1 VALARLPH
9 MWVDNHVQWHS
20 RVEHLMLNLCGISE
34 IAERIAAAIVAAAVA
49 VAAADYDVA
58 GSIRCNFWE
67 SNCLDYIVFDQT
79 SFQADPCYD
88 CEGAGLC
95 NHARTAKCCT
105 AVVVADVAAVAAAAA
120 GRSSVAA
127 VEDADAVESGDV
139 AAAGCSLLDQY
150 FH

>member
-1 VALARLPH
+1 MALARLPH
-9 MWVDNHVQWHS
+9 MWVDNHVQLHS
-20 RVEHLMLNLCGISE
+20 RVERLMLNLCGISE
-34 IAERIAAAIVAAAVA
+34 IAVSFAAAIVAAA
-49 VAAADYDVA
+49 AADCDVA

-95 NHARTAKCCT
+95 IHARTAKCCI
-105 AVVVADVAAVAAAAA
+105 AVVVVDVAAVAAAAA
-120 GRSSVAA
+120 GRNSVAA
-127 VEDADAVESGDV
+127 VEDADADAVESGDV